1 MNIIYLIL
9 ARKGSVRIKNKN
21 LKKIKNKS
29 LVEHS
34 IEFTKKISKPD
45 KIILST
51 DSEVIRKIGKKKWI
65 EYTAFKTKKS
75 FKSQHIFI

>member
-1 MNIIYLIL
+1 MQFIYLIL

-34 IEFTKKISKPD
+34 IDFAKKVAKVD

-51 DSEVIRKIGKKKWI
+51 D
-65 EYTAFKTKKS
+65 
-75 FKSQHIFI
+75 

>member
-1 MNIIYLIL
+1 MQFIYLIL

-34 IEFTKKISKPD
+34 IDFAKKVAKVD

-51 DSEVIRKIGKKKWI
+51 DSNLIRDIGRKKRIK
-65 EYTAFKTKKS
+65 Y
-75 FKSQHIFI
+75 